1 MVTEVYETKL
11 IICASSHRS
20 RQNTLLITNLYRRL
34 AVPSDPG
41 EALCFLFVSATVSVC
56 VSWSGAFLGTYGFS
70 QRALRSACFCFLTH
84 IDAVRILE
92 CLPSRP
98 LSPHPLRSSGNC
110 VAVFDRCTGCDPTG
124 TCYLPAK
131 YCFFFYFSFFFV
143 DSAQINV

>member
-92 CLPSRP
+92 CLPGRP

-110 VAVFDRCTGCDPTG
+110 VVCLTVALGVIR
-124 TCYLPAK
+124 PALAT
-131 YCFFFYFSFFFV
+131 FQRNTAFSFTFLSFLLI
-143 DSAQINV
+143 QPK